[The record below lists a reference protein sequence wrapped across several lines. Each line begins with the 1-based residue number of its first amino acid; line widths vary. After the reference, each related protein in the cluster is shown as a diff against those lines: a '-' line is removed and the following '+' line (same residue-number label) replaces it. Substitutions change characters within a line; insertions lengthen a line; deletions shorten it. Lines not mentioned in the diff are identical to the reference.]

1 MRPSAGLPQHYAPA
15 YKDKPVA
22 GTLDAHSMRWR
33 FRLVGLVCAAGTIVL
48 LMMAFVPKQTTHT
61 GEPIHRWNP
70 RPLKELIMPDNN
82 PYMNFI
88 EDKSQHPISQLAQA
102 ARSQFDKVK
111 AAQSR
116 TLKEAVVEYRRR
128 YQIPPPPHFDKWWEF
143 AKDNNVQMIDEY
155 DSIHD
160 GLMPFWGMEPATIR
174 ERVREALGYSG
185 DNALIAITIREGKI
199 VKNIGGPDWQR
210 DVTADM
216 MAPFLHL
223 LPDIDLAFNIHDE
236 PRIVVPHGELA
247 QILEIAQ
254 KKNMPAALANT
265 GPWNKFSPKPPA
277 DLGDGLKLKQYR
289 TTRFNE
295 YAHQATW
302 VPSRMSCPSNSAAR
316 NTSDDAEDNYAAYS
330 FTSLG
335 FLHNV
340 TASTDICLS
349 PSLRHSHG
357 FFDRPNAFKLSH
369 ELIPIFSQSKV
380 SSYQDILYPSPWY
393 YYGKTVTDQ
402 PRDTHKPQ
410 YEEGL
415 DMAWEKKQTS
425 FWWRGTTTGGY
436 SRYGGWRNQHRQQF
450 IQKITST
457 SAGKILVKSANDD
470 ASGNTSWQMQAI
482 DDMSKYTPLIDIH
495 FTGVGLQCDP
505 GDCDEQ
511 RSYFTI
517 AKPVNSQDAWKYRHL
532 LDMDGNAFSGRFYAL
547 LRSHSAVFK
556 LALFREWH
564 DAVLQAWVHYVPLSF
579 RGEEYFEVVRY
590 ASEEEEGKEMMA
602 EMARESREWAGKVL
616 RNVDME
622 AYLFR
627 VMLEYARVVDESRG
641 VIGFDA

>member
-1 MRPSAGLPQHYAPA
+1 
-15 YKDKPVA
+15 
-22 GTLDAHSMRWR
+22 
-33 FRLVGLVCAAGTIVL
+33 
-48 LMMAFVPKQTTHT
+48 
-61 GEPIHRWNP
+61 
-70 RPLKELIMPDNN
+70 MPDTN
-82 PYMNFI
+82 PYMDFE
-88 EDKSQHPISQLAQA
+88 EDKTLHPISQLSQV
-102 ARSQFDKVK
+102 ARNKSDKVK

-116 TLKEAVVEYRRR
+116 TLREAVVEYRRR
-128 YQIPPPPHFDKWWEF
+128 YKIPPPPHFDKWYEF
-143 AKDNNVQMIDEY
+143 ATKNNVQLIDEY

-160 GLMPFWGMEPATIR
+160 GLMPFWGMKPAAIR

-185 DNALIAITIREGKI
+185 DNALIAMTIREGKI
-199 VKNIGGPDWQR
+199 VKNIGGDDWQR
-210 DVTADM
+210 DMTADM
-216 MAPFLHL
+216 MAPFIHL

-236 PRIVVPHGELA
+236 PRIVVPHGELS
-247 QILEIAQ
+247 QLLELAQ
-254 KKNMPAALANT
+254 KKNMPAAFRNP
-265 GPWNKFSPKPPA
+265 GPYNKFSPNKVA
-277 DLGDGLKLKQYR
+277 ALGDGLSFKQYR

-302 VPSRMSCPSNSAAR
+302 TPSRMSCPPDSPAR
-316 NTSDDAEDNYAAYS
+316 NTSDDAEDNYPAYS
-330 FTSLG
+330 FSSLG

-410 YEEGL
+410 YEEDL
-415 DMAWEKKQTS
+415 DMPWEKKQTS
-425 FWWRGTTTGGY
+425 LWWRGSTTGGF

-450 IQKITST
+450 ISKITST
-457 SAGKILVKSANDD
+457 TEGKILVPQSDSDIAK
-470 ASGNTSWQMQAI
+470 ASSWKVQAV
-482 DDMSKYTPLIDIH
+482 DRQNYTELIDIH

-511 RSYFTI
+511 REYFGI
-517 AKPVNSQDAWKYRHL
+517 AKSVNSQDAWKYRHL

-564 DAVLQAWVHYVPLSF
+564 DSYLAPWIHYIPLSF
-579 RGEEYFEVVRY
+579 RGDEYLEVVRY
-590 ASEEEEGKEMMA
+590 ASEEEEGQVMMRKMA
-602 EMARESREWAGKVL
+602 EESREWAGKVL

-622 AYLFR
+622 VYMFR
-627 VMLEYARVVDESRG
+627 LMLEYARVVDEARE

>member
-1 MRPSAGLPQHYAPA
+1 M
-15 YKDKPVA
+15 
-22 GTLDAHSMRWR
+22 
-33 FRLVGLVCAAGTIVL
+33 CAAGVVVL
-48 LMMAFVPKQTTHT
+48 LMMAFVPRESKRT
-61 GEPIHRWNP
+61 GPPIHRWNP
-70 RPLKELIMPDNN
+70 PPRKELVMPDTN
-82 PYMNFI
+82 PYMDFE
-88 EDKSQHPISQLAQA
+88 EDKTLHPISQL
-102 ARSQFDKVK
+102 SQVAKNKFDKVK

-116 TLKEAVVEYRRR
+116 TLREAVVEYRRR
-128 YQIPPPPHFDKWWEF
+128 YKIPPPPHFDKWLEF
-143 AKDNNVQMIDEY
+143 ATNNNVQLIDEY

-160 GLMPFWGMEPATIR
+160 GLMPFWGMKPAAIR

-185 DNALIAITIREGKI
+185 DNALIAMTIREGKI
-199 VKNIGGPDWQR
+199 VKNIGGDDWQR
-210 DVTADM
+210 DMTADM
-216 MAPFLHL
+216 MAPFIHL

-236 PRIVVPHGELA
+236 PRIVVPHGELT
-247 QILEIAQ
+247 QLLELAQ
-254 KKNMPAALANT
+254 KKNMPAAFRNP
-265 GPWNKFSPKPPA
+265 GPYNKFSPNKKA
-277 DLGDGLKLKQYR
+277 ALGDGLSFKQYR

-302 VPSRMSCPSNSAAR
+302 TPSRMSCPPDSPAR
-316 NTSDDAEDNYAAYS
+316 NTSDEAEDNYPAYS
-330 FTSLG
+330 FSSLG

-410 YEEGL
+410 YEEDL
-415 DMAWEKKQTS
+415 DMPWEKKQPS
-425 FWWRGTTTGGY
+425 LWWRGSTTGGF

-457 SAGKILVKSANDD
+457 TEGKILVPQSNSDVAAK
-470 ASGNTSWQMQAI
+470 ASSWKVQQV
-482 DDMSKYTPLIDIH
+482 DRQNYTDLIDIH

-511 RSYFTI
+511 REYFGI
-517 AKPVNSQDAWKYRHL
+517 AKSVNSQDAWKYRHL

-564 DAVLQAWVHYVPLSF
+564 DAYLAPWIHYIPLSF
-579 RGEEYFEVVRY
+579 RGDEYLEVVRY
-590 ASEEEEGKEMMA
+590 ASEEEEGKAMMRKMA
-602 EMARESREWAGKVL
+602 EESREWAGKVL

-622 AYLFR
+622 VYMFR
-627 VMLEYARVVDESRG
+627 LMLEYARVVDEARD